1 MEIKGIVTARGGKV
15 HFHEGKD
22 GSPATTNLWDRFG
35 WYCITDEEVVKQ
47 IKGIAERSFLLT
59 DVSSDVAELLTAI
72 PDPSAIGYPKYK
84 TDKATVKAIPVP
96 SVSPVS
102 VVTPSEKPVAPPPS
116 AKPVAPPPSAKP
128 YTKEEYKTTKEEIKV
143 AFKKAWDFFSEFNF
157 HPKDRML
164 DTLSHCK
171 TYEKAKMYVRSY
183 FALCNHPER
192 NGVAEKIK
200 SDEFRS
206 VWNAIRKFECP
217 DWVNKRLE
225 IFWGE
230 PSGGKST
237 EARNR
242 YPNAKRFKVGPS
254 MTDDELIQVFD
265 FTDETGKPHFYDSVL
280 VEAMKNGEPIIID
293 EINHLKYETLV
304 GMQDFLDN
312 TDKFVTSRKEEVI
325 IKDGFK
331 IIGTMNLD
339 IDGAVFSLPEAI
351 VDRCYNLEE
360 FETTP
365 EVLAGRFVDRFYG
378 RG

>member
-15 HFHEGKD
+15 HFHAGKD

-35 WYCITDEEVVKQ
+35 WYCITVDAVVEQ
-47 IKGIAERSFLLT
+47 IKYIAEKSQT
-59 DVSSDVAELLTAI
+59 ADVSSDVAELFGAFPT
-72 PDPSAIGYPKYK
+72 PSAIGYPKYK
-84 TDKATVKAIPVP
+84 TDKATVKSIPVP
-96 SVSPVS
+96 SVSVA
-102 VVTPSEKPVAPPPS
+102 TPSEKPVAPSPS
-116 AKPVAPPPSAKP
+116 EKTYTEAEYKA
-128 YTKEEYKTTKEEIKV
+128 TKEELKV
-143 AFKKAWDFFSEFNF
+143 AFQKAWDFFSEFNF

-206 VWNAIRKFECP
+206 VWKAIRKFECP

-237 EARNR
+237 AARER

-312 TDKFVTSRKEEVI
+312 TDKFVTSRKEEVT

-360 FETTP
+360 FETSP
-365 EVLAGRFVDRFYG
+365 ELLAGRFTDRFYG